1 MPSFMVNDELERG
14 ELVRILPEVHDLK
27 IPIYAVYQE
36 KALMPLRVRALI
48 DFLKEKGDAFG

>member
-1 MPSFMVNDELERG
+1 M
-14 ELVRILPEVHDLK
+14 RILPEVHDLK